1 MSTPIDNEKYP
12 PSGDGAKLPGLAAT
26 SADINQLRN
35 VVDGLKEIVEVREGR
50 RGSKYDQT
58 VTWRDLYNVGL
69 VAVQS
74 GGNTYINRIT
84 SGGVSAVTL
93 LSPNLQAMMT
103 DEFDKRVKTSRA
115 YKDLSSEIG
124 AAASYRGAP
133 QEVIDIL
140 TSNLSDESIKRGAD
154 IRTVETKIQQV
165 DKSLA
170 LSVRELTAGI
180 DSAQASVREVMY
192 SSANRDEATAGAVT
206 TVNARLNNFGGGGVT
221 VEQKMTATVNRVTG
235 LEGIYSVKVVIDNNG
250 TPYVSGFALSSTV
263 VAGSAAT
270 SSFVV
275 NASNFAIYRPGTSSV
290 APFGVD
296 AGTNTVFIN
305 GTLLINSGGTSID
318 TVLATAT
325 SASSA
330 AASAT
335 ATANAANGT
344 ANTANGTA
352 NTANGT
358 ANSALGTAN
367 SANGTATSA
376 YNLAVSADANA
387 TNANNS
393 VANKLSKA
401 GADTLT
407 GPISLQASNT
417 ILVGTAN
424 DGIAIGSTGI
434 LGRKTING
442 TPSTTFSL
450 SSDGSA
456 TFSGDIETGGKFKLT
471 GTGYTYGGALAQN
484 TAAFI
489 DGSNTLAGM
498 HVKGGGIFS
507 TAIFAES
514 AGGVAVKATSTGLA
528 SVGVY
533 ATADGYGQAVLA
545 SNSSANGFALVVSG
559 KVQIN
564 NNAEVTNL
572 NANYLQGQ
580 LASAFLLTSGTAAD
594 SYGLGGVN
602 SSGWARIF
610 VADSGTANAAG
621 AGMNFNCLITG
632 YRFRG
637 LNNTMY
643 LEPVSDRRLK
653 ENIQPES
660 LGLNF
665 VNALKPVTYHMIGK
679 DRKAHGFI
687 AQDVEDLIQDSND
700 SLKIESDDGTK
711 GLDYLSLIAPL
722 VKSIQELS
730 SEVNNLKLRIN

>member
-1 MSTPIDNEKYP
+1 
-12 PSGDGAKLPGLAAT
+12 
-26 SADINQLRN
+26 
-35 VVDGLKEIVEVREGR
+35 
-50 RGSKYDQT
+50 
-58 VTWRDLYNVGL
+58 
-69 VAVQS
+69 
-74 GGNTYINRIT
+74 
-84 SGGVSAVTL
+84 
-93 LSPNLQAMMT
+93 
-103 DEFDKRVKTSRA
+103 
-115 YKDLSSEIG
+115 
-124 AAASYRGAP
+124 
-133 QEVIDIL
+133 
-140 TSNLSDESIKRGAD
+140 
-154 IRTVETKIQQV
+154 
-165 DKSLA
+165 
-170 LSVRELTAGI
+170 
-180 DSAQASVREVMY
+180 
-192 SSANRDEATAGAVT
+192 
-206 TVNARLNNFGGGGVT
+206 
-221 VEQKMTATVNRVTG
+221 
-235 LEGIYSVKVVIDNNG
+235 
-250 TPYVSGFALSSTV
+250 
-263 VAGSAAT
+263 
-270 SSFVV
+270 
-275 NASNFAIYRPGTSSV
+275 
-290 APFGVD
+290 VD

-305 GTLLINSGGTSID
+305 GTLLINSGGTSLNS
-318 TVLATAT
+318 V
-325 SASSA
+325 
-330 AASAT
+330 SAT
-335 ATANAANGT
+335 ATA
-344 ANTANGTA
+344 
-352 NTANGT
+352 ANGT

-401 GADTLT
+401 GADQLT

-417 ILVGTAN
+417 ILVGTTN

-434 LGRKTING
+434 IGRKTING
-442 TPSTTFSL
+442 TPRTTFSL

-456 TFSGDIETGGKFKLT
+456 TFSGDIETSGKFKLT
-471 GTGYTYGGALAQN
+471 GTGYTYGAALAQN
-484 TAAFI
+484 TVAFI
-489 DGSNTLAGM
+489 DGSQTLVGVYA
-498 HVKGGGIFS
+498 KGGNLFS
-507 TAIFAES
+507 QAILAEA
-514 AGGVAVKATSTGLA
+514 AGGIAVKATSTGLA
-528 SVGVY
+528 SIGVY
-533 ATADGYGQAVLA
+533 ATADGYGQAVYA
-545 SNSSANGFALVVSG
+545 GNSSANGFALVVAG

-572 NANYLQGQ
+572 NANYLQGK

-610 VADSGTANAAG
+610 VADSGTANADG

-637 LNNTMY
+637 INNTMY